1 MHANQARQ
9 IQMILHL
16 WTLHPVSP
24 ELLTVVTDV
33 ELADFS
39 FCLLFISDKK
49 KKIIIMYTALVSA
62 CLPTAVSSFFYIYI
76 TQRKISITVLIFL
89 VLRLLSIYLMITNYN
104 LNLIFFTTSTQYV
117 MVNVENLIAFWRIT

>member
-1 MHANQARQ
+1 
-9 IQMILHL
+9 MILHL

-24 ELLTVVTDV
+24 KLLTVVTDV

-49 KKIIIMYTALVSA
+49 KIIIIIMYTALVSA

-76 TQRKISITVLIFL
+76 TQRKIYITVLIFL